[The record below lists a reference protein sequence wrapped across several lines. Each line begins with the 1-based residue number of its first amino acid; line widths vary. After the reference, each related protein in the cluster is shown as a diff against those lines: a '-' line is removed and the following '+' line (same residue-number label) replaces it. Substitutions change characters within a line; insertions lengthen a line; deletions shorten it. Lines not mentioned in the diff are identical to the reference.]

1 MSRRAISIRQ
11 PWVEMILQ
19 GIKRFEF
26 RSVPT
31 NIRGRVYVYASS
43 RVNEHEEWAWRKIR
57 KSPDGV
63 PTGRIVG
70 TVEVVGC
77 RWDERKGCYAYALK
91 RPRRLRRPRIAKNQP
106 NPIWWI
112 PEF

>member
-11 PWVEMILQ
+11 PWVEMILR
-19 GIKRFEF
+19 GLKTNEYRD
-26 RSVPT
+26 VPT
-31 NIRGRVYVYASS
+31 NIRGRVYIYASL
-43 RVNEHEEWAWRKIR
+43 RAADEQWAWTKI
-57 KSPDGV
+57 KATPDDLPKGK
-63 PTGRIVG
+63 IVG

-77 RWDERKGCYAYALK
+77 RWDSRKNCYAYALE
-91 RPRRLRRPRIAKNQP
+91 RPKRLRHPRVAKNQP